1 PVLQLLAVRTPL
13 LFPQLIGA
21 LSNDVLRNRHDV
33 SFPGEMRKMNAASGT
48 VFHRGRERQ
57 HGTTSIT
64 EGPRTEALAL
74 PAGRACPI
82 PRRCASGRFLSR
94 RKGEGVAFRPR

>member
-1 PVLQLLAVRTPL
+1 AAPRDLHSSPTRRSSDLASAFLRCVQFAFGLAPVLQLLAVRTPL

-48 VFHRGRERQ
+48 VFHRRSEEHTSELQSREN
-57 HGTTSIT
+57 
-64 EGPRTEALAL
+64 LV
-74 PAGRACPI
+74 C
-82 PRRCASGRFLSR
+82 
-94 RKGEGVAFRPR
+94 